1 MDRFSGL
8 GRMLRLKL
16 ISGFC
21 RPSCHTENLQL
32 REWVREMAWTP
43 CKHLTAPHTT
53 PTRYCNKL
61 TVTDFTC
68 LACNISPRSA
78 RSSAFSP
85 TNSKGAQKR
94 DGERKQC
101 HERPL
106 RTKKKKNTHKALLSV
121 WKSKTYSC
129 EEDVTLAGC
138 RQELLT
144 FNTPYE
150 WERRLVYTDCPF
162 CYVTYL
168 NFRRPPYIKV
178 VKTAPPWGL
187 PLYRNYDSW

>member
-8 GRMLRLKL
+8 GRMLTLKL

-106 RTKKKKNTHKALLSV
+106 RTKKKKIRTKLCCQRGRAKLTV
-121 WKSKTYSC
+121 VRRMW
-129 EEDVTLAGC
+129 LAGC

-162 CYVTYL
+162 CYVTYR